1 MSVKHRDALIE
12 MWRSRILRESPTTAA
27 LHLVAARAL
36 GDADVRADPTVTA
49 MIESWVQERDAE
61 LTHEQGEREAEL
73 NAQMRPPDPAPLRVG
88 AAAPPPVSADPALLT
103 IQRLTDELRLHL
115 KNFDEHQA
123 VATLARIHKL
133 REEASHGITPEQLTA
148 LARQVAELTEHKLR
162 VESEIDEAQ
171 EAALAAA
178 VIGDET
184 LLEHGLRRLAAVHVK
199 YPRILTDGK
208 FEELRERIVAA
219 GAEFEHRQAARRLV
233 DRERALAVEIKKLAE
248 AVHRFHDA
256 ARTLPHDADEFR
268 RMDVAYNRVLR
279 DLSGHDAEWFAGVIL
294 ELTDLLAEAE
304 DPAPEAARHVDRF
317 VASVRSALSKIRRE
331 IAEIERESHS
341 P

>member
-1 MSVKHRDALIE
+1 M
-12 MWRSRILRESPTTAA
+12 
-27 LHLVAARAL
+27 
-36 GDADVRADPTVTA
+36 
-49 MIESWVQERDAE
+49 
-61 LTHEQGEREAEL
+61 
-73 NAQMRPPDPAPLRVG
+73 
-88 AAAPPPVSADPALLT
+88 
-103 IQRLTDELRLHL
+103 
-115 KNFDEHQA
+115 
-123 VATLARIHKL
+123 
-133 REEASHGITPEQLTA
+133 
-148 LARQVAELTEHKLR
+148 TEHKLR